1 MSDCKKCK
9 DLFDEAFYEE
19 LNKEQRDFFKSHVE
33 SCEACQ
39 AAYAEMTSTL
49 KIMEKRTRPEPEQ
62 AYWNDYWNRLARRM
76 EEEDTSTSK
85 TESWW
90 RSFSRIFTLAPKWSF
105 QVAAS
110 LLLVVLGIF
119 LGKMIFS
126 PSGPAVQRARQLPA
140 ISSQVESV
148 PEYIH
153 RAQDYIERS
162 KLIILALV
170 NFDPKTEDPY
180 ALNLPYQQQ
189 VSKELVR
196 EARFLK
202 RGIADSGQRRL
213 QNLISDLE
221 VILLQV
227 ANLESVSDL
236 EAIELVKEGVE
247 SRGILMQ
254 IYVTDFSRYKK
265 IRDKTTPSPTASD
278 TSQIM

>member
-1 MSDCKKCK
+1 MSDCKKCQ
-9 DLFDEAFYEE
+9 DLFAEAFYEE
-19 LNKEQRDFFKSHVE
+19 LDKEQIDFFKSHVE
-33 SCEACQ
+33 SCETCQ
-39 AAYAEMTSTL
+39 AAYSEMSSTL

-62 AYWNDYWNRLARRM
+62 AYWNDYWSRLARRM
-76 EEEDTSTSK
+76 EEEDTLSSR

-90 RSFSRIFTLAPKWSF
+90 RSVGRVFNLAPKWAFQATASF
-105 QVAAS
+105 
-110 LLLVVLGIF
+110 LLVVLGIY
-119 LGKMIFS
+119 LGKVIFS
-126 PSGPAVQRARQLPA
+126 ASGPAAQQARQLPA
-140 ISSQVESV
+140 VSSSVEPG
-148 PEYIH
+148 PEYIL

-227 ANLESVSDL
+227 ANLESASGL
-236 EAIELVKEGVE
+236 EAIEVVKVGVE

-254 IYVTDFSRYKK
+254 IYVTDLSRYKK
-265 IRDKTTPSPTASD
+265 IRDKKTPSPTASD
-278 TSQIM
+278 TSPNM